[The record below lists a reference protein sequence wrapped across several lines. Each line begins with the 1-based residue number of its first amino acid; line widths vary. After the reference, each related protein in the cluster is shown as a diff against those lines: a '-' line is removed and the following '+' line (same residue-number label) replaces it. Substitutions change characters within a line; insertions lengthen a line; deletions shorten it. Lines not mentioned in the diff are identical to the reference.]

1 MTEREDQKA
10 ILVQWAGKLDRREA
24 AVAAREG
31 ALRCGHTGGRLVI
44 ALQRQK
50 RCRARQRT

>member
-10 ILVQWAGKLDRREA
+10 MLVQWAGKLDRREA

-31 ALRCGHTGGRLVI
+31 ALSVVT
-44 ALQRQK
+44 
-50 RCRARQRT
+50 RAEGS